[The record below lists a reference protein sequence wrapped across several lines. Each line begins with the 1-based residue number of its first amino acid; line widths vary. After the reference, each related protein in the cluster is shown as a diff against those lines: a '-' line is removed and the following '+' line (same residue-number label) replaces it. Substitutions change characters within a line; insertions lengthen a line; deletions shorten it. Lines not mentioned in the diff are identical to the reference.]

1 MADRAP
7 SLPSRL
13 VWKALIAAFRSLG
26 LTINGPTP
34 TASHCILIGAPHTSN
49 WDFVTFLGM
58 MDHFG
63 IRPRFMGKTALFNW
77 PMTRFMYD
85 MGGVPVDR
93 SARHNYVDQV
103 AAEFARHD
111 QFQLVI
117 APDGTRNPTGG
128 WRTGFYHIARKA
140 NVPIGFGWVD
150 YERKQCG
157 VSPLM
162 EMTGDFAADM
172 QRISDFYQ
180 SVMPG
185 HPRLE
190 ALRLQAAQLNG

>member
-1 MADRAP
+1 MAERPP
-7 SLPSRL
+7 SLLSRL
-13 VWKALIAAFRSLG
+13 ARRLLLRLYRGLG
-26 LTINGPTP
+26 LQVNGPTP
-34 TASHCILIGAPHTSN
+34 QTNHCILIGAPHTSN

-58 MDHFG
+58 VDQFG
-63 IRPRFMGKTALFNW
+63 FRPRFMGKNTLFKW
-77 PMTRFMYD
+77 PLTRFMYD

-93 SARHNYVDQV
+93 SSRNNYVDQV

-111 QFQLVI
+111 QFHLVI

-150 YERKQCG
+150 YERKLCG

-162 EMTGDFAADM
+162 EMTGNFPADM

-180 SVMPG
+180 SVMPN

-190 ALRLQAAQLNG
+190 ALRQQAVELNG